1 MNVFFYQDYFDII
14 KNPMDLTTIKK
25 KLDKGQYST
34 PWDYVNDVWLMFNNA
49 WIYNKKTSR
58 VYKWCT
64 KVCCMGGYH
73 LMIPELLPDWGTDTV
88 IRYIDGQQ
96 PGYQVTAKN
105 VLE

>member
-1 MNVFFYQDYFDII
+1 MNVFFHQDYFDII

-73 LMIPELLPDWGTDTV
+73 LIITKWYPDWE
-88 IRYIDGQQ
+88 IDAASRSVNGCQ
-96 PGYQVTAKN
+96 PGHPVRVKC
-105 VLE
+105 